1 MKNSKLAKHLSRVLV
16 IGLASTLLAF
26 VIMQLKAA
34 GDLEETA
41 FDVRSLAFSPE
52 TEPSDKIVMVWLD
65 EATMRELPYRSPVP
79 RDFLARLHRKILEA
93 GPWLV
98 AYDIFFKDPSFPKAD
113 RELVDALEDGAAY
126 AIAPRRP
133 DGTVDMPMPEFME
146 ALTGVG
152 LADLP
157 FNPFDA
163 TVRRA
168 RLSFDTDRGAMDSYA
183 AAIFRGATGVD
194 AAASIGERTD
204 PPGSGPLE
212 TTPYVRGD
220 ELYIR
225 FAGPP
230 GAVGGKG
237 NAFKIYS
244 AKLVEQ
250 GLVPKAWLKDRIV
263 LVGASYEDLKDA
275 FLTPYYSKA
284 TGYARMNGVEVHSNI
299 LSSLITNQLY
309 FVLKPWQ
316 KIAWSF
322 LFAII
327 VSIAVVHLS
336 PWRSSLAFAAAS
348 AASVVLAVVF
358 FHEAA
363 VVFPVVMPLA
373 SATFSFVSGLGWR
386 ALSEGR
392 QKRFIKGV
400 FSKYVPAAVVER
412 MTENPELLKLGGE
425 TRRIT
430 SMFTDI
436 ASFTSISERMDPE
449 TLVKFLNEYLG
460 RMNEILFGNGATLDK
475 YEGDAI
481 IAFWGAPLDVA
492 GHELRA
498 ARSAMG
504 IREASRDITRGWK
517 GRTGRDIVTR
527 VGLNTG
533 LAVVGNMGSEGRFD
547 YTAIG
552 DTINLAS
559 RLEGANKFF
568 GTEIMASGE
577 TVAGLGGDVVVRPLD
592 RVRVKGRAEPILL
605 YEIVGE
611 KAGAEAERFDDLI
624 MPYGEAFDMFQ
635 SRRPADARRLLEDIA
650 KRYPDDGPT
659 RELIKRCDRAM
670 AQPEWDLVTDLLTK

>member
-1 MKNSKLAKHLSRVLV
+1 MKNSKLAKHLLRVLV
-16 IGLASTLLAF
+16 IASASTLLAF
-26 VIMQLKAA
+26 GIMQLRAA
-34 GDLEETA
+34 GDLEEMT
-41 FDVRSLAFSPE
+41 FDVRALAFSPQ
-52 TEPSDKIVMVWLD
+52 TEPSDRIVMVWLD
-65 EATMRELPYRSPVP
+65 ESTMRDLPYRSPIP
-79 RDFLARLHRKILEA
+79 RDFLARLHGEILEA

-113 RELVDALEDGAAY
+113 RELIEALEDGAAY
-126 AIAPRRP
+126 AIVPRRP
-133 DGTVDMPMPEFME
+133 DGTVDMPLPEFME

-168 RLSFDTDRGAMDSYA
+168 RLSFGTDRGTMDSYA
-183 AAIFRGATGVD
+183 AAIFKGATGVD
-194 AAASIGERTD
+194 AATSIREGVD
-204 PPGSGPLE
+204 SPGPGPLE
-212 TTPYVRGD
+212 TTPYADGE

-250 GLVPKAWLKDRIV
+250 GLVPKAWLKDKIV

-275 FLTPYYSKA
+275 FLTPYYAKA
-284 TGYARMNGVEVHSNI
+284 TGYARMTGVEVHSNI
-299 LSSLITNQLY
+299 LSSLLTNQFY

-316 KIAWSF
+316 RIAWSF
-322 LFAII
+322 LFAVI
-327 VSIAVVHLS
+327 VSVAVVHLT
-336 PWRSSLAFAAAS
+336 PWKSSLAFAATS
-348 AASVVLAVVF
+348 SASVALAVAF
-358 FHEAA
+358 FQGAA

-373 SATFSFVSGLGWR
+373 TGAVSFVSGLGWR
-386 ALSEGR
+386 ALAEGR

-400 FSKYVPAAVVER
+400 FSKYVPAAVVDR
-412 MTENPELLKLGGE
+412 MTENPDLLKLGGE

-481 IAFWGAPLDVA
+481 IAFFNAPLDVA
-492 GHELRA
+492 EHEIKA
-498 ARSAMG
+498 VRSAIG
-504 IREASRDITRGWK
+504 IREASREITREWG

-533 LAVVGNMGSEGRFD
+533 PAVVGNMGSEGRFD

-568 GTEIMASGE
+568 GTEIMASEE
-577 TVAGLGGDVVVRPLD
+577 TVAGLGGDVIVRPLD

-611 KAGAEAERFDDLI
+611 AAEGEMLRRLI
-624 MPYGEAFDMFQ
+624 DPYKGAFDLLQ
-635 SRRPADARRLLEDIA
+635 SGRQLEA
-650 KRYPDDGPT
+650 KNALTEILKAFPEDGPT
-659 RELIKRCDRAM
+659 RELMKRCDRVIAE
-670 AQPEWDLVTDLLTK
+670 PGWDLVTDLLSK